1 MERQLLLAIISFI
14 LVLTPFLNSC
24 DSTEEEAAFSGR
36 ELMIT
41 TSPIEIDWQLIS
53 NFEPDNKFSAII
65 TFRNTGSDPFEPQG
79 WVLYFNSI
87 RPLDLDSFSPWF
99 NATHINGDFF
109 KLEPTED
116 FEAIASGE
124 EWVFPYK
131 GMFHAIKFTD
141 APQGFYFVYDDGS
154 IENVETIN
162 IAPFTTVEQINRSE
176 ADRLPVPDAEF
187 TFNRNEIFSLLNPEN
202 VGRIIPTPR
211 NITEGEGFFH
221 LQDGVDIYFNVQFLN
236 EADFLSSRLLDQFEI
251 RASTHL
257 QSGDE
262 SGAGIYLNLEP
273 AVESGSEGYRLVIS
287 SDEIRITSADAAGI
301 FYGIQSLLALIS
313 NRDADELLIP
323 ALVIEDSPA
332 FVYRGMHL
340 DVSRNFLSIDDVKL
354 LLDLMATYKLNKFHF
369 HLTDDEGWRLEIDAL
384 PELTMVGGRRGHTEH
399 EKNYLIPAYGSG
411 PDPTPGNSFGSGWYT
426 RAQYIEILQY
436 ANERHIEVIPEIDV
450 PGHARAAIVA
460 MKSREERLKTAGDH
474 AGANYYRLDEEGDMS
489 DYRSIQNFD
498 DNVINV
504 CQESTYR
511 FMEVVIDEIVEM
523 HILAG
528 APLQS
533 VHVGG
538 DEVPQGVWEQSPACR
553 KLMEEEGIEN
563 VRDLQVYFFDRL
575 LAKLQDRSLSMAGW
589 EEVVFRED
597 PDTGEHIPN
606 PRFAGPVHPHVWS
619 NIWGSGTEHYAY
631 TLANM
636 GYKVIMSHASNFYF
650 DFAYNKH
657 WEEPGFYWASMF
669 DTIEP
674 YSFIPFNLYR
684 NAVRDNFGNPI
695 PENQYE
701 NETILSVQGR
711 ENILGLQGQLWT
723 ETVNR
728 PAAMEYMVMPR
739 LLGLAER
746 AWVGDADW
754 SEIQNRDRMW
764 TQRDIAWNEF
774 ANRIGQFEF
783 KRLDDLYPGLNYRL
797 PAPGAVIQNGQLHAN
812 TLYPGLEIR
821 YLTDSDTVLPDS
833 PIYTGPVDLN
843 GSSSVS
849 LATFNSLGRSSR
861 IVTILAE

>member
-1 MERQLLLAIISFI
+1 MERQLPIAILTFF
-14 LVLTPFLNSC
+14 LVLIPFFTSC
-24 DSTEEEAAFSGR
+24 DSPEEEAAFPGR
-36 ELMIT
+36 ELLIT
-41 TSPIEIDWQLIS
+41 TSPIEIDWQLNS
-53 NFEPDNKFSAII
+53 NFEPDNKFSAVI
-65 TFRNTGSDPFEPQG
+65 TFRNTGSDTFEPQG
-79 WVLYFNSI
+79 WALYFNSL
-87 RPLDLDSFSPWF
+87 RPLDLESFSPWF
-99 NATHINGDFF
+99 TATHINGDFF
-109 KLEPTED
+109 KLEPAED
-116 FEAIASGE
+116 FEAIAPGE
-124 EWVFPYK
+124 EREIPYRA
-131 GMFHAIKFTD
+131 MYHAIKFTD
-141 APQGFYFVYDDGS
+141 APQGFYFVYDDGH
-154 IENVETIN
+154 IENVETIH
-162 IAPFTTVEQINRSE
+162 IAPFTAEEQTNRSE
-176 ADRLPVPDAEF
+176 ADRVPVPDAEF
-187 TFNRNEIFSLLNPEN
+187 TFNRNENFSLLNPEN

-211 NITEGEGFFH
+211 NITPGEGAFH
-221 LQDGVDIYFNVQFLN
+221 LQQGIDIYYNVEFVN
-236 EADFLSSRLLDQFEI
+236 EANFLAARLLGQFRI
-251 RASTHL
+251 PASTHL

-262 SGAGIYLNLEP
+262 HGAVIYLNLDHS
-273 AVESGSEGYRLVIS
+273 ADSGNEGYRLVIS
-287 SDEIRITSADAAGI
+287 SDEITITSSGSAGI

-323 ALVIEDSPA
+323 AMAIEDSPA
-332 FVYRGMHL
+332 FAYRGMHL
-340 DVSRNFLSIDDVKL
+340 DVSRNFLSADDVKL

-384 PELTMVGGRRGHTEH
+384 PELTVIGGRRGHTESEEH
-399 EKNYLIPAYGSG
+399 YLIPAYGSG
-411 PDPTPGNSFGSGWYT
+411 PDPTPGSSFGSGWYT
-426 RAQYIEILQY
+426 RSEYMDILQY

-460 MKSREERLKTAGDH
+460 MKARAERLKAAGDDF
-474 AGANYYRLDEEGDMS
+474 AANYYRLDEEGDTS
-489 DYRSIQNFD
+489 VYRSIQNFD

-511 FMEVVIDEIVEM
+511 FMELVIDEIVDLHM
-523 HILAG
+523 LAG
-528 APLQS
+528 APLNS
-533 VHVGG
+533 IHVGG
-538 DEVPQGVWEQSPACR
+538 DEVPLGVWEQSPACR
-553 KLMEEEGIEN
+553 ELMEKEGIEN

-575 LAKLQDRSLSMAGW
+575 LSKLQDRGLSMAGW

-597 PDTGEHIPN
+597 PDTGAHIPN
-606 PRFAGPVHPHVWS
+606 PQFAGPVHPHVWS

-636 GYKVIMSHASNFYF
+636 GYNVIMSHASNFYF
-650 DFAYNKH
+650 DLAYNKD

-701 NETILSVQGR
+701 NETILSAQGR
-711 ENILGLQGQLWT
+711 DNILGLQGQLWT

-754 SEIQNRDRMW
+754 SQIQNREQMW
-764 TQRDIAWNEF
+764 NQRDIAWNEF

-783 KRLDDLYPGLNYRL
+783 KRLDALYPGLNYRL
-797 PAPGAVIQNGQLHAN
+797 PPPGGVIRNGQLVAN
-812 TLYPGLEIR
+812 TFYPGLEIR
-821 YLTDSDTVLPDS
+821 YSLNGSEVTPDS
-833 PIYTGPVDLN
+833 PIYTGPVDMN
-843 GSSSVS
+843 DSYSVS
-849 LATFNSLGRSSR
+849 LATFNTLGRSSR